1 MSWESWEHMSMRQRR
16 KIPGR
21 SVGKCRSK
29 VMVAPDRE
37 SCSISALGAERTN
50 PNEMQGVE
58 AVTAPVTKRCPVSP
72 PCHAPSAPTL
82 NTPKSPNTDRQDTF
96 CLVQCQANFMP
107 TTQKSRGRHW
117 ISPETGSAAFGTSIW
132 GHRGNPVSVQKLDD
146 GTCQ

>member
-1 MSWESWEHMSMRQRR
+1 MSMRQHR
-16 KIPGR
+16 KMPGR

-58 AVTAPVTKRCPVSP
+58 AVTAPVTKRCRVSP
-72 PCHAPSAPTL
+72 PCHTPSAPTL
-82 NTPKSPNTDRQDTF
+82 NTPKSPNTRQQDKLS
-96 CLVQCQANFMP
+96 LVQCQANFMP
-107 TTQKSRGRHW
+107 ATQKSRRLHW
-117 ISPETGSAAFGTSIW
+117 ISPENGSAAFGTSIW
-132 GHRGNPVSVQKLDD
+132 GHRGNLVSVQKFHP